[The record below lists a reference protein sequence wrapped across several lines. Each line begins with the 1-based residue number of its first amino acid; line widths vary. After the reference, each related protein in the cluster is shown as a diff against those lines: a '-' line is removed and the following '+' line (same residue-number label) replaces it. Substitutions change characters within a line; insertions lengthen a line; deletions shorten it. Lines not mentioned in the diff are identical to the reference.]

1 MIIKL
6 AWRNIWRNKR
16 RSIITIVSILIAV
29 FLSVSMRSMQLGMYD
44 YMIKSIVASYSGY
57 IQIHAN
63 GYMDQQTIDNSI
75 EVNDDLL
82 DSIANIN
89 GVNNIIN
96 RLQTFSLASSGD
108 LTKGVLIQGVEI
120 EKENLLVDWNTRLD
134 TGTFFSNNNSDII
147 LAKGVASYLQKGV
160 GDTVIFIGMG
170 YHGMSAAG
178 MYKICG
184 IVDMKNPK
192 INNLTVFMS
201 LQNAQEYLSAPN
213 IVTHIIIDKE
223 EEIDERELSNYIKK
237 ELHNNQYEIME
248 WKELLP
254 ELEQTIK
261 ADNVGGL
268 IMVFILYM
276 IITFGIFGT
285 VLMMTQERFYEFGV
299 MISIG
304 MKKLKLIKIVLL
316 EAITLSLIGVI
327 LGIFAALPIMYYFN
341 RHPIKLVSE
350 QAETMEKFGF
360 EPIIPMSTNL
370 EIPLTHAALIF
381 CISLIISIYPI
392 ITILKLDTIK
402 AMKN

>member
-1 MIIKL
+1 MIVKL

-44 YMIKSIVASYSGY
+44 HMIKSIVASYSGY

-120 EKENLLVDWNTRLD
+120 EKENLLVDWTTRLD
-134 TGTFFSNNNSDII
+134 TGVFFSNNNSDVI
-147 LAKGVASYLQKGV
+147 LSKGVASYLQKGV
-160 GDTVIFIGMG
+160 GDTIIFIGMG

-223 EEIDERELSNYIKK
+223 VKIDERKLSSSIKK
-237 ELHNNQYEIME
+237 ELDNNQYEVMD
-248 WKELLP
+248 WRELLP

-316 EAITLSLIGVI
+316 ETITLSLIGVI

-341 RHPIKLVSE
+341 IHPIKLASE
-350 QAETMEKFGF
+350 QAEAMEKFGF

-381 CISLIISIYPI
+381 CISLIISIYPV

>member
-1 MIIKL
+1 MIVKL

-29 FLSVSMRSMQLGMYD
+29 FLSVSMRSIQLGMYD
-44 YMIKSIVASYSGY
+44 HMIKSIVASYSGY

-75 EVNDDLL
+75 EVNYDLL
-82 DSIANIN
+82 DSIASIN
-89 GVNNIIN
+89 GVKNIIK

-108 LTKGVLIQGVEI
+108 LTKGVLIQGVEM
-120 EKENLLVDWNTRLD
+120 EKENLLVDWSTRLD
-134 TGTFFSNNNSDII
+134 TGVFFSNNNSDVI
-147 LAKGVASYLQKGV
+147 LAKNVASYLQKGV

-184 IVDMKNPK
+184 IVDMRNPK

-201 LQNAQEYLSAPN
+201 LRNAQEYLSAPN

-223 EEIDERELSNYIKK
+223 EEIDERELSNYIKT
-237 ELHNNQYEIME
+237 ELHNNQYEIMD

>member
-1 MIIKL
+1 MIVKL

-29 FLSVSMRSMQLGMYD
+29 FLSVSMRSIQLGMYD
-44 YMIKSIVASYSGY
+44 HMIKSIVASYSGY

-75 EVNDDLL
+75 EVNYDLL
-82 DSIANIN
+82 DSIASIN
-89 GVNNIIN
+89 GVKNIIK

-134 TGTFFSNNNSDII
+134 TGTFFSNNNSDVI
-147 LAKGVASYLQKGV
+147 LAKNVASYLQKGV

-184 IVDMKNPK
+184 IVDMRNPK

-201 LQNAQEYLSAPN
+201 LRNAQEYLSAPN

-223 EEIDERELSNYIKK
+223 EEIDERELSNYIKT
-237 ELHNNQYEIME
+237 ELHNNQYEIMD

-285 VLMMTQERFYEFGV
+285 VLMMTQERLYEFGV

>member
-96 RLQTFSLASSGD
+96 RLQTFSLESSGD

-134 TGTFFSNNNSDII
+134 TGTFFSNNNSDVI
-147 LAKGVASYLQKGV
+147 LAQGVASYLQKGV

-184 IVDMKNPK
+184 IVDMRNPK

-201 LQNAQEYLSAPN
+201 LKNAQEYLSAPN

-223 EEIDERELSNYIKK
+223 VKIDERKLSISIKK
-237 ELHNNQYEIME
+237 ELDNNQYEVMD
-248 WKELLP
+248 WRELLP

-341 RHPIKLVSE
+341 THPIKLVSE

-360 EPIIPMSTNL
+360 EPIIPMSTNF

-381 CISLIISIYPI
+381 CISLIISIYPV

-402 AMKN
+402 AMKS

>member
-1 MIIKL
+1 MIVKL

-29 FLSVSMRSMQLGMYD
+29 FLSVSMRSIQLGMYD
-44 YMIKSIVASYSGY
+44 HMIKSIVASYSGY

-75 EVNDDLL
+75 ELNYDLL
-82 DSIANIN
+82 DSIASIN
-89 GVNNIIN
+89 GVNNIIK

-120 EKENLLVDWNTRLD
+120 EKENLLVDWSTRLD
-134 TGTFFSNNNSDII
+134 TGAFFSNNNSDVI
-147 LAKGVASYLQKGV
+147 LAKNVASYLKKGV

-184 IVDMKNPK
+184 IVDMRNPK

-201 LQNAQEYLSAPN
+201 LRNAQEYLSAPN

-223 EEIDERELSNYIKK
+223 EEIDERELSNYIKT
-237 ELHNNQYEIME
+237 ELHNNQYEVMD
-248 WKELLP
+248 WRELLP

-341 RHPIKLVSE
+341 RHPIKLVPE

-381 CISLIISIYPI
+381 CISLFISIYPI
-392 ITILKLDTIK
+392 ITILRLDTIK
-402 AMKN
+402 AMKS

>member
-1 MIIKL
+1 MIVKL

-44 YMIKSIVASYSGY
+44 HMIKSIVASYSGY

-75 EVNDDLL
+75 ELNYDLL
-82 DSIANIN
+82 DSIASIN
-89 GVNNIIN
+89 GVKNIIK

-108 LTKGVLIQGVEI
+108 LTKGVLIQGVEM
-120 EKENLLVDWNTRLD
+120 EKENLLVDWSTRLD
-134 TGTFFSNNNSDII
+134 TGVFFSNNNSDVI
-147 LAKGVASYLQKGV
+147 LAKNVASYLKKGV

-184 IVDMKNPK
+184 IVDMRNPK

-201 LQNAQEYLSAPN
+201 LRNAQEYLSAPN

-223 EEIDERELSNYIKK
+223 EEIDERELSNYIKT
-237 ELHNNQYEIME
+237 ELHNNQYEIMD

-341 RHPIKLVSE
+341 THPIKLVSE

-360 EPIIPMSTNL
+360 EPIIPMSTNF

-381 CISLIISIYPI
+381 CISLFISIYPI
-392 ITILKLDTIK
+392 ITILRLDTIK
-402 AMKN
+402 AMKS